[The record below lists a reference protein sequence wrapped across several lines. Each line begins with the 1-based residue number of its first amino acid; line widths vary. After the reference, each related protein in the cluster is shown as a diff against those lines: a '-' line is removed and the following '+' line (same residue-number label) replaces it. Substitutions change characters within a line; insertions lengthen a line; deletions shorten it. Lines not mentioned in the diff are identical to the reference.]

1 MRRWRDKKDFY
12 YLKAKAEGY
21 RSRAA
26 FKLKQILKKFKLI
39 KKGDVVVDLGAA
51 PGGWLQVAREAVGNK
66 GVVVGVDV
74 ASISPL
80 PWPNV
85 KTMLLDV
92 TSKDAAKEIR
102 KLLPKGSADV
112 LLSDLAPK
120 VSGIWDLDHARQIF
134 LAEKA
139 LDIAKQILR
148 PGGNAVIK
156 IFQGSMTEDFI
167 RKIKQTFK
175 VVKLYKPPASRKES
189 AEIYIIAISMKRG
202 PCESSI

>member
-80 PWPNV
+80 PWSNV

-156 IFQGSMTEDFI
+156 IFQGSMAEDFI